1 MSSPG
6 DTDISPYEQGSERTA
21 MEADSPTA
29 LREELQRVADELAQ
43 LRETVADL
51 RRRIGERWDDPTD
64 SAERSLMITTAEEQE
79 AFIEVLENRREELL
93 RRLGEHA

>member
-1 MSSPG
+1 MN
-6 DTDISPYEQGSERTA
+6 
-21 MEADSPTA
+21 ADDATA
-29 LREELQRVADELAQ
+29 LCEELADVEEELAQ
-43 LRETVADL
+43 LRTTAADL

-93 RRLGEHA
+93 RRLEEHR